1 MINIATYFEVQ
12 SVFTDKA
19 IALVKRY
26 CESSRAEKG
35 NAGVDAVQET
45 PRHNRMVVIESWKD
59 EPAFREHETS
69 TTTSEFRSA
78 LKTIQLC
85 PYDQRVHQ
93 NFSVSTDAGTPDDRS
108 LCIVTHVDVPPPRRE
123 ETEVLLR
130 NLVEPSRRDE
140 GNLRYD
146 IFQQLAPR
154 TNHFTVV
161 AIWSDAA
168 AFASHETKPHTLQ
181 FREAL
186 GPMLGAPY
194 DERLYQAV
202 GSRQ

>member
-1 MINIATYFEVQ
+1 MISIATYLEVQ
-12 SVFTDKA
+12 SVFASKA

-26 CESSRAEKG
+26 CEASTAEKG

-45 PRHNRMVVIESWKD
+45 PRHNRIVILESWKD
-59 EPAFREHETS
+59 EPAFRDHEPS
-69 TTTSEFRSA
+69 TGTSEFRSA

-85 PYDQRVHQ
+85 PYDQRIHQ
-93 NFSVSTDAGTPDDRS
+93 DFSVRPAAGSPDDRS

-123 ETEVLLR
+123 ETEILLR
-130 NLVEPSRRDE
+130 NLVEPSRSDE

-161 AIWSDAA
+161 AVWSDAA
-168 AFASHETKPHTLQ
+168 AFASHETKPHTLH

-194 DERLYQAV
+194 DDRMYKFI
-202 GSRQ
+202 